1 MLTLR
6 SVLIAGILMVAPG
19 FPDALRA
26 GEQPPQTRT
35 AQQALVNV
43 ADAQKLANRI
53 DQLINARVASEGA
66 SMGARADDG
75 EFLRRV
81 TLDLSGRIPRTLEV
95 RDFLADQGTHKR
107 QFLVERLLDSP
118 MYVRH
123 WTNVWRASLLP
134 QANAPEAQQF
144 LPSFDRWLHD
154 RLRDNTPYD
163 QMVQQILTAPLEN
176 VGMRRRSQQMAMA
189 DEPTPMAFY
198 LANELKAENLASSAS
213 RTFLGIKLE
222 CAQCHNHPMDVWRR
236 QQFWEF
242 AAFFAGVQRTTPVD
256 NPVPGIKED
265 AGLDKI
271 AIPGT
276 NDTVQVRFL
285 DGTVPKTKVNGSSRA
300 TLAAWIT
307 AGENPYFAK
316 AAVNRLW
323 AYFFGIGLVDPF
335 DEMSEQNP
343 PSHADLLAE
352 LARDFQKHGYD
363 LKYIIRAIT
372 LSETYQRASQRGRA
386 NLEENRLFTNM
397 TVRGLSGD
405 QMLDSIVQATG
416 LRGAAASGPPG
427 AAGFPGQIGG
437 LRGDFLARFTS
448 QERPADHQT
457 SILQALMLMNG
468 RLIAE
473 TTDLEQSETLSAIA
487 DAPFLDTTE
496 KIEALYMTA
505 LCRKPRPEELARLV
519 AYVDKGGARKDSRL
533 ALSDVLW
540 ALLNSGEFLLNH

>member
-1 MLTLR
+1 MLTFR
-6 SVLIAGILMVAPG
+6 SVLVAGILTATPG
-19 FPDALRA
+19 LSAALRA
-26 GEQPPQTRT
+26 GEQPPQSRA
-35 AQQALVNV
+35 AQAVVNV

-53 DQLINARVASEGA
+53 DQLIAARVAGEGA
-66 SMGARADDG
+66 AMGGRADDG

-81 TLDLSGRIPRTLEV
+81 TLDLAGRIPRTLEV
-95 RDFLADQGTHKR
+95 RDFLADNSTHKR
-107 QFLVERLLDSP
+107 QLLVDRLLDSP

-144 LPSFDRWLHD
+144 LASFDRWLHD

-163 QMVQQILTAPLEN
+163 QMVRQILTAPLEN
-176 VGMRRRSQQMAMA
+176 VGMRRRQQQMIMA
-189 DEPTPMAFY
+189 DEPTPLAFY
-198 LANELKAENLASSAS
+198 LANELKPENLASSAS

-222 CAQCHNHPMDVWRR
+222 CAQCHDHPMDVWRR
-236 QQFWEF
+236 KQFWEF

-265 AGLDKI
+265 PGLDKI

-276 NDTVQVRFL
+276 SDTVLVRFL
-285 DGTVPKTKVNGSSRA
+285 DGTAPKTKVNGSSRA

-307 AGENPYFAK
+307 AGENPYFAR

-372 LSETYQRASQRGRA
+372 LSETYQRASQRGKGNA
-386 NLEENRLFTNM
+386 EENRLFTNM
-397 TVRGLSGD
+397 MVRGLSGD

-416 LRGAAASGPPG
+416 LRSAAPSGPAG
-427 AAGFPGQIGG
+427 AAGLPGQVGG
-437 LRGDFLARFTS
+437 LRGEFLARFSS

-487 DAPFLDTTE
+487 DAPFLDTSE
-496 KIEALYMTA
+496 KIEALFMTA
-505 LCRKPRPEELARLV
+505 LCRKPRPEELTRLV
-519 AYVDKGGARKDSRL
+519 SYVDKGGARKDSRL